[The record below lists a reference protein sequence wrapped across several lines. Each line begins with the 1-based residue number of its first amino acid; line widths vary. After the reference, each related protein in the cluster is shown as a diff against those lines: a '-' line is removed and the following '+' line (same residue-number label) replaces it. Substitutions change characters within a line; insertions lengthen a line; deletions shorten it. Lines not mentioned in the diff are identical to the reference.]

1 MLKKATDSDFEIL
14 IFVFPQKVYPITNT
28 AYMKKSEFP
37 DPFEKARESKGYGEM
52 NDQDDPVTMLLRHKD
67 VRKTA
72 HNYKT
77 FQSGAAPGR
86 IVIPSEVN
94 IRDTRQIPFEVD
106 PPVHKEYRSIVEP
119 WFKRP
124 LEPEYQEKLAKQ
136 IANIIEEVLQ
146 EDSVEVVT
154 GLALKLQSRALT
166 LLLNTP
172 FDESEKWISWG
183 THVFRSEGEALDGD
197 KANILYDYIDAQIDR
212 AAKSPT
218 DDMYS
223 VLLDSEFEGRK
234 LTKEEVKG
242 VMVLT
247 FAGGRDTV
255 INAVTNAIAYLAENP
270 ESLERLRKEPEITGK
285 TVEEMIRYFSPLT
298 QMGRVVTEDTF
309 VCEHAAKADTRV
321 SLCWASANRDA
332 AVFENPNEIVMDR
345 KINPHVGF
353 GFSHHNCLGAT
364 HARQIMKI
372 LLQTLAEKI
381 GSFEILDYEEN
392 IEDLHHFKR
401 KVGFHSINMKFNP
414 LTK

>member
-1 MLKKATDSDFEIL
+1 
-14 IFVFPQKVYPITNT
+14 
-28 AYMKKSEFP
+28 MKKSEFP
-37 DPFEKARESKGYGEM
+37 DPFEKARLDKGYGKM
-52 NDQDDPVTMLLRHKD
+52 KDQDDPVTMLLRHKD

-77 FQSGAAPGR
+77 FQSGAQPGR
-86 IVIPSEVN
+86 IVVPSEVN

-106 PPVHKEYRSIVEP
+106 PPVHGEYRAIVEP

-124 LEPEYQEKLAKQ
+124 LQPEYQEKLSEQ
-136 IANIIEEVLQ
+136 ISNLVDEIINNGT
-146 EDSVEVVT
+146 VEVVN
-154 GLALKLQSRALT
+154 GFALPLQSRALT

-172 FDESEKWISWG
+172 FSEAETWISWG

-197 KANILYDYIDAQIDR
+197 KANILYNYIDEQIER
-212 AAKSPT
+212 AVKEPG

-223 VLLDSEFEGRK
+223 VLLSSDFQGRK

-255 INAVTNAIAYLAENP
+255 INAVTNSISYLAEHP
-270 ESLERLRKEPEITGK
+270 ESLERFRKEPEIIGK
-285 TVEEMIRYFSPLT
+285 AVEEFIRYFSPLT
-298 QMGRVVTEDTF
+298 QMGRVVTEDTQ
-309 VCEHAAKADTRV
+309 VCEHAIKADSRI

-332 AVFENPNEIVMDR
+332 SVFENPNEIVLDR

-364 HARQIMKI
+364 HARQILKI
-372 LLQTLAEKI
+372 LLSTLAEKVANI
-381 GSFEILDYEEN
+381 EIVDGKEN
-392 IEDLHHFKR
+392 IEDLDEFKR
-401 KVGFHSINMKFNP
+401 KVGFDQINVKFKK
-414 LTK
+414 LT